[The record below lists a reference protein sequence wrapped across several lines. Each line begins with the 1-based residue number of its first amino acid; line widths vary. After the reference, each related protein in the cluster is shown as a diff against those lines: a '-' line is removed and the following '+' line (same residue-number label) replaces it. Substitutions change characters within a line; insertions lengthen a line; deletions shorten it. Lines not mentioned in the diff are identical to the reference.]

1 MYLQSHSRKK
11 DEKTYTYYSIAESY
25 REDGKNKKK
34 VLFYLG
40 SLTPRQAQQIRNTLK
55 VTQSADTFVVSLDEL
70 LFEDHWRYLDVA
82 FLNHLWDKEWGLSSI
97 FPLPEE
103 TSKSRIKEISTADV
117 AKILTIYRCLNPGSY
132 LSAVEWLGTT
142 SCDSIIEIDGEHFNE
157 SRIYRELTAIE
168 QQKEAIEQWLYQKLM
183 DRSEESMRIIFF
195 DLSDSY
201 FEGQQCSL
209 AKPGRTKA
217 HGFKEKRI
225 ILSLLVN
232 SEGYPFSWD
241 ILENYT
247 SDVRTL
253 KWNANRWKQRFKF
266 PRLIMV
272 FDRGMVSDEN
282 LRYLEESDNYLY
294 ITALDKDQLAGVDGT
309 NLERFESFSEDTTKD
324 EIVSK
329 GLSRYDD
336 STYYEDLEVDSSGR
350 RHVLVFNLDLLR
362 AQRKTRE
369 KLIEMAFE
377 ELKQE
382 KEELLNAR
390 KSRRLKT
397 TERRIDE
404 KLEKFKMRSYVGYSL
419 EKVSLDGKNGSQV
432 SSFDLTYWRKTKD
445 IEKVQLIDGI
455 WMIVANISD
464 TTEPEEYRLGPEE
477 LISAYR
483 GKNRIEEAF
492 KEVKSFLKFQPTF
505 VYTEE
510 HVRAHYTIC
519 VLSYLLDMTI
529 TNKLREKPI
538 EEVGSARKVYKTLSR
553 CELGKVSV
561 NGTNRSGLKLMP
573 LTADQKS
580 IMELFNCSYL
590 AQSSYLRS
598 IGAGGK

>member
-11 DEKTYTYYSIAESY
+11 DGKSYTYYSIAESY

-34 VLFYLG
+34 VLSYLG
-40 SLTPRQAQQIRNTLK
+40 CLTSQQAQQIRNALK
-55 VTQSADTFVVSLDEL
+55 ITQSADTFVVSLDEL

-82 FLNHLWDKEWGLSSI
+82 FLNHLWDKEWGLSNV
-97 FPLPEE
+97 FPLLEE
-103 TSKSRIKEISTADV
+103 MSKTRRKEISTADV
-117 AKILTIYRCLNPGSY
+117 AKILAIYRCLDPGSY
-132 LSAVEWLGTT
+132 LSAVEWLETT
-142 SCDSIIEIDGEHFNE
+142 ACDRIIGIGKEHFNE
-157 SRIYRELTAIE
+157 SRIYRELTVIE

-183 DRSEESMRIIFF
+183 DRSKESMRIIFF

-201 FEGQQCSL
+201 FEGQECTL

-241 ILENYT
+241 ILEDYT
-247 SDVRTL
+247 SDVKTL
-253 KWNANRWKQRFKF
+253 KGNANRWKQRFKF
-266 PRLIMV
+266 PRLVMV

-294 ITALDKDQLAGVDGT
+294 ITALDKDQLAGVDGV

-324 EIVSK
+324 EIVLK

-336 STYYEDLEVDSSGR
+336 STYYEDLRVDSSDR

-369 KLIEMAFE
+369 KLVEMVFE
-377 ELKQE
+377 ELKKE
-382 KEELLNAR
+382 KEELLNAK

-397 TERRIDE
+397 TERRVDE
-404 KLEKFKMRSYVGYSL
+404 KLEKLKMRSYVGYSL
-419 EKVSLDGKNGSQV
+419 ENVNLDGV
-432 SSFDLTYWRKTKD
+432 SSFDLEYWRKTTD
-445 IEKVQLIDGI
+445 IEKARLRDGI
-455 WMIVANISD
+455 WMIVTNISD
-464 TTEPEEYRLGPEE
+464 TVEPKEYRLGPKE

-483 GKNRIEEAF
+483 GKNQIEEAF

-505 VYTEE
+505 VYTDE

-519 VLSYLLDMTI
+519 ILSYLLDMTI
-529 TNKLREKPI
+529 ANKLKERPI
-538 EEVGSARKVYKTLSR
+538 NGVGSVRKIYKTLRR
-553 CELGKVSV
+553 CELGRVSV

-580 IMELFNCSYL
+580 IMKLFNCSCL
-590 AQSSYLRS
+590 EQSSYLRS
-598 IGAGGK
+598 IGEEGM

>member
-34 VLFYLG
+34 VLSYLG
-40 SLTPRQAQQIRNTLK
+40 CLTPQQAQQIRNALK
-55 VTQSADTFVVSLDEL
+55 ITQSADTFVVSLDEL

-82 FLNHLWDKEWGLSSI
+82 FLNHLWDKEWDLSSI

-103 TSKSRIKEISTADV
+103 ASKTRRKEISTADV
-117 AKILTIYRCLNPGSY
+117 AKILAIYRCLDPGSY

-142 SCDSIIEIDGEHFNE
+142 ACDSIIGIDGEHFNE

-183 DRSEESMRIIFF
+183 DRSEENMQIIFF

-201 FEGQQCSL
+201 FEGQECTL

-241 ILENYT
+241 ILEDYT

-253 KWNANRWKQRFKF
+253 KGNANMWMQRFKF

-282 LRYLEESDNYLY
+282 LLYLEESDNYLY
-294 ITALDKDQLAGVDGT
+294 ITALDKDQLAGVDGA
-309 NLERFESFSEDTTKD
+309 NLEKFERFSEDITNE

-336 STYYEDLEVDSSGR
+336 STHRSS
-350 RHVLVFNLDLLR
+350 V
-362 AQRKTRE
+362 
-369 KLIEMAFE
+369 
-377 ELKQE
+377 
-382 KEELLNAR
+382 
-390 KSRRLKT
+390 
-397 TERRIDE
+397 
-404 KLEKFKMRSYVGYSL
+404 
-419 EKVSLDGKNGSQV
+419 
-432 SSFDLTYWRKTKD
+432 KD
-445 IEKVQLIDGI
+445 I
-455 WMIVANISD
+455 
-464 TTEPEEYRLGPEE
+464 
-477 LISAYR
+477 
-483 GKNRIEEAF
+483 
-492 KEVKSFLKFQPTF
+492 
-505 VYTEE
+505 
-510 HVRAHYTIC
+510 
-519 VLSYLLDMTI
+519 
-529 TNKLREKPI
+529 
-538 EEVGSARKVYKTLSR
+538 
-553 CELGKVSV
+553 
-561 NGTNRSGLKLMP
+561 
-573 LTADQKS
+573 
-580 IMELFNCSYL
+580 
-590 AQSSYLRS
+590 
-598 IGAGGK
+598 

>member
-1 MYLQSHSRKK
+1 MHLQSHSRKK
-11 DEKTYTYYSIAESY
+11 DGKTYTYYSIAESY

-34 VLFYLG
+34 VLSYLG
-40 SLTPRQAQQIRNTLK
+40 CLTPQQAQQIRNALK
-55 VTQSADTFVVSLDEL
+55 ITQSEDTFVVSLDEL

-97 FPLPEE
+97 FPLPDEA
-103 TSKSRIKEISTADV
+103 SKTKRKEISTADV
-117 AKILTIYRCLNPGSY
+117 AKILTIYRCLDPGSY

-142 SCDSIIEIDGEHFNE
+142 ACDSIIGIDGGHFNE
-157 SRIYRELTAIE
+157 SRIYRELTAIV
-168 QQKEAIEQWLYQKLM
+168 QQKEAIEKWLYQKLM

-201 FEGQQCSL
+201 FEGQECTL

-241 ILENYT
+241 ILGDYT
-247 SDVRTL
+247 SDVKTL
-253 KWNANRWKQRFKF
+253 KGNANHWMQQFKL

-294 ITALDKDQLAGVDGT
+294 ITALDKDQLAGVDGVS
-309 NLERFESFSEDTTKD
+309 LERFKSFSEDTTKD

-350 RHVLVFNLDLLR
+350 RHVLAFNLDLLR

-369 KLIEMAFE
+369 KLIEMTFE
-377 ELKQE
+377 ELKKE
-382 KEELLNAR
+382 KEELLNAK
-390 KSRRLKT
+390 KSRRLKP
-397 TERRIDE
+397 TEQRIDE

-419 EKVSLDGKNGSQV
+419 EKVSLDEKNGSQV
-432 SSFDLTYWRKTKD
+432 SSFDLKYWRKTND
-445 IEKVQLIDGI
+445 IEKARLRDGI
-455 WMIVANISD
+455 WMIVTNISD
-464 TTEPEEYRLGPEE
+464 TVEPEEYRLGPEE

-483 GKNRIEEAF
+483 GKNQIEEAF

-505 VYTEE
+505 VYTNE

-538 EEVGSARKVYKTLSR
+538 DEVGSTRKVHKTLSR

-573 LTADQKS
+573 LTADQNS

>member
-11 DEKTYTYYSIAESY
+11 DGKSYTYYSIAESY

-34 VLFYLG
+34 VLSYLG
-40 SLTPRQAQQIRNTLK
+40 CLTSQQAQQIRNALK
-55 VTQSADTFVVSLDEL
+55 ITQSADTFVVSLDEL

-82 FLNHLWDKEWGLSSI
+82 FLNHLWDKEWGLSNV
-97 FPLPEE
+97 FPLLEE
-103 TSKSRIKEISTADV
+103 MSKTRRKEISTADV
-117 AKILTIYRCLNPGSY
+117 AKILAIYRCLDPGSY

-142 SCDSIIEIDGEHFNE
+142 TCDSIIGIDGGHFNE

-168 QQKEAIEQWLYQKLM
+168 QQKETIEQWLYQKLM
-183 DRSEESMRIIFF
+183 DRSKESMRIFFF

-201 FEGQQCSL
+201 FEGQECTL

-241 ILENYT
+241 ILEDYT
-247 SDVRTL
+247 SDVKTL
-253 KWNANRWKQRFKF
+253 KGNANRWKQRFKF
-266 PRLIMV
+266 PRLVMV

-294 ITALDKDQLAGVDGT
+294 ITALDKDQLAGVDGV

-324 EIVSK
+324 EIVLK

-336 STYYEDLEVDSSGR
+336 STYYEDLRVDSSDR

-369 KLIEMAFE
+369 KLVEMVFE
-377 ELKQE
+377 ELKKE
-382 KEELLNAR
+382 KEELLNAK

-397 TERRIDE
+397 TERRVDE
-404 KLEKFKMRSYVGYSL
+404 KLEKLKMRSYVGYSL
-419 EKVSLDGKNGSQV
+419 ENVNLDGV
-432 SSFDLTYWRKTKD
+432 SSFDLEYWRKTTD
-445 IEKVQLIDGI
+445 IEKARLRDGI
-455 WMIVANISD
+455 WMIVTNISD
-464 TTEPEEYRLGPEE
+464 TVEPKEYRLGPKE

-483 GKNRIEEAF
+483 GKNQIEEAF

-505 VYTEE
+505 VYTDE

-519 VLSYLLDMTI
+519 ILSYLLDMTI
-529 TNKLREKPI
+529 ANKLKERPI
-538 EEVGSARKVYKTLSR
+538 NGVGSVRKIYKTLRR
-553 CELGKVSV
+553 CELGRVSV

-580 IMELFNCSYL
+580 IMKLFNCSCL
-590 AQSSYLRS
+590 EQSSYLRS
-598 IGAGGK
+598 IGEEGM